1 MTKRYTIFLKYQPP
15 FNWRESLSFL
25 AFRKVNGLEQVT
37 PTTYRRSISVG
48 ANIGLMELDFRDADN
63 SHAVALSIVL
73 TAEQHDQ
80 QNQDKQSTSDY
91 IVNNVRR
98 MFDLDAD
105 SETIDTSLM
114 SVLKPAQGPDFP
126 YIKGLRIAG
135 TWSAYEAGVRAILGQ
150 QVTVKQSIKLLSLF
164 VSELGASIDTGQLRN
179 SDTAFEPFQYVFP
192 EPAVVAD
199 SALEFLK
206 MPGARKDCL
215 RAFSQYMAAL
225 NKEEKGTQFS
235 TQDCNDWLAIKGIGA
250 WTRDYS
256 RIRGLGESDVFLSGD
271 AVVKN
276 ALSKLAQYSGLIDT
290 NAAKPWRSY
299 LNLQLWRSES

>member
-1 MTKRYTIFLKYQPP
+1 MTESYVTLLAYQPP

-25 AFRKVNGLEQVT
+25 AFRQVNGLEQVT
-37 PTTYRRSISVG
+37 PTTYRRSISMG
-48 ANIGLMELDFRDADN
+48 AHIGLMELDFSDSDR

-73 TAEQHDQ
+73 TAEQYDQ
-80 QNQDKQSTSDY
+80 DRRKTIDY
-91 IVNNVRR
+91 IANNARR

-135 TWSAYEAGVRAILGQ
+135 TWSTYEAGIRAILGQ
-150 QVTVKQSIKLLSLF
+150 QVTVKQSIKLLGLF
-164 VSELGASIDTGQLRN
+164 VSELGATIDTGLLRN
-179 SDTAFEPFQYVFP
+179 SGTAFESFQYVFP
-192 EPAVVAD
+192 EPSVVAD
-199 SALEFLK
+199 SALGFLK
-206 MPGARKDCL
+206 MPGARKNCL

-225 NKEEKGTQFS
+225 NKKEEKGTQFS
-235 TQDCNDWLAIKGIGA
+235 TQGCNDWLAIKGIGA
-250 WTRDYS
+250 WTRDYA

-271 AVVKN
+271 AVAKN

-299 LNLQLWRSES
+299 LNLQLWRTES